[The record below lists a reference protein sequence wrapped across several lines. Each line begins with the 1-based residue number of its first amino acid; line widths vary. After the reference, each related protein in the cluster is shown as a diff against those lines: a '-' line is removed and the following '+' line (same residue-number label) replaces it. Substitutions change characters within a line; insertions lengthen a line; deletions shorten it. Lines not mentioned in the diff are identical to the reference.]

1 MRRSRNA
8 LLPCELTI
16 CFDVTGV
23 SAGAISFF
31 ASREESGLKC
41 VVSS

>member
-23 SAGAISFF
+23 SAGAISFLPP
-31 ASREESGLKC
+31 EKKVG
-41 VVSS
+41 